1 MRELTT
7 TAPDP
12 QVFGNKIY
20 FPYDITFADSDT
32 SPATV
37 ARVETC
43 LARLAKHYDRI
54 VDSKVVVRIRQKKG
68 LKLFHLHVVLDVPGK
83 RLAVGRDHEA
93 DDSHAEIGAAI
104 KDAFLKITRQLD
116 DFVKIRKAHKP
127 Y

>member
-1 MRELTT
+1 VKEVT
-7 TAPDP
+7 TAAHAP
-12 QVFGNKIY
+12 QVLETGIY

-37 ARVETC
+37 ERIESH
-43 LARLAKHYDRI
+43 LARLATHYDRI
-54 VDSKVVVRIRQKKG
+54 IDSKVVVRIRQKG
-68 LKLFHLHVVLDVPGK
+68 LKLFHVHVVLDVPGK

-93 DDSHAEIGAAI
+93 DDSHAEIGTAI